1 MNSSKE
7 SCKRSCIDCAT
18 TNCNLEDSVFPDF
31 CLTTGMDEKVLE
43 RAMSA
48 YEDETNRRISQVSAS
63 VEHDGYMQWT
73 RVEELM
79 VFAERMGYHKLGIA
93 TCVGLIR
100 ESRTLAQILRGR
112 GFEVYG
118 VACKCGTQKKA
129 SVGCDPS
136 CDELGSNMCNP
147 VLQAELLNEEGT
159 DFNIVMGLC
168 VGHDSLFFRH
178 SEAPVTTLV
187 AKDRVLA
194 HNPCAALYQADAYY
208 KRLKK

>member
-1 MNSSKE
+1 MSDI
-7 SCKRSCIDCAT
+7 KRSCIDCGT
-18 TNCNLEDSVFPDF
+18 TNCNLQDSVYPDF
-31 CLTTGMDEKVLE
+31 CLTTGMDEKVLT
-43 RAMSA
+43 RAMAA
-48 YEDETNRRISQVSAS
+48 YDDPDDRKISQVSAS

-79 VFAERMGYHKLGIA
+79 VFSERMGYKKLGIA

-100 ESRTLAQILRGR
+100 ESRTLAQILRNH

-118 VACKCGTQKKA
+118 VACKCGVQKKA

-136 CDELGSNMCNP
+136 CDELGPNMCNP

-159 DFNIVMGLC
+159 DFNVTMGLC
-168 VGHDSLFFRH
+168 VGHDSLFYKH
-178 SEAPVTTLV
+178 SNAPVTTLV

>member
-1 MNSSKE
+1 MSDI
-7 SCKRSCIDCAT
+7 KRSCIDCGT
-18 TNCNLEDSVFPDF
+18 TNCNLQDSVYPDF
-31 CLTTGMDEKVLE
+31 CLTTGMDEKVLT
-43 RAMSA
+43 RAMAA
-48 YEDETNRRISQVSAS
+48 YDDPEDRKISQVSAS

-79 VFAERMGYHKLGIA
+79 VFSERMGYKKLGIA

-100 ESRTLAQILRGR
+100 ESRTLAQILRNH

-118 VACKCGTQKKA
+118 VACKCGVQKKA

-136 CDELGSNMCNP
+136 CDELGPNMCNP

-159 DFNIVMGLC
+159 DFNVTMGLC
-168 VGHDSLFFRH
+168 VGHDSLFYKH
-178 SEAPVTTLV
+178 SNAPVTTRV

>member
-1 MNSSKE
+1 MSDI
-7 SCKRSCIDCAT
+7 KRSCIDCGT
-18 TNCNLEDSVFPDF
+18 TNCNLQDSVYPDF
-31 CLTTGMDEKVLE
+31 CLTTGMDEKVLT
-43 RAMSA
+43 RAMAA
-48 YEDETNRRISQVSAS
+48 YDDPEDRKISQVSAS

-79 VFAERMGYHKLGIA
+79 VFSERMGYKKLGIA

-100 ESRTLAQILRGR
+100 ESRTLAQILRNH

-118 VACKCGTQKKA
+118 VACKCGVQKKA

-136 CDELGSNMCNP
+136 CDELGPNMCNP

-159 DFNIVMGLC
+159 DFNVTMGLC
-168 VGHDSLFFRH
+168 VGHDSLFYKH
-178 SEAPVTTLV
+178 SKAPVTTLV

>member
-1 MNSSKE
+1 MSDI
-7 SCKRSCIDCAT
+7 KRSCIDCGT
-18 TNCNLEDSVFPDF
+18 TNCNLQDSVYPDF
-31 CLTTGMDEKVLE
+31 CLTTGMDEKVLT
-43 RAMSA
+43 RAMAA
-48 YEDETNRRISQVSAS
+48 YEAPEDRKISQVSAS

-79 VFAERMGYHKLGIA
+79 VFSERMGYKKLGIA

-100 ESRTLAQILRGR
+100 ESRTLAQILRNH

-118 VACKCGTQKKA
+118 VACKCGVQKKA

-136 CDELGSNMCNP
+136 CDELGPNMCNP

-159 DFNIVMGLC
+159 DFNVTMGLC
-168 VGHDSLFFRH
+168 VGHDSLFYKH
-178 SEAPVTTLV
+178 SKAPVTTLV

>member
-1 MNSSKE
+1 MSDI
-7 SCKRSCIDCAT
+7 KRSCIDCGT
-18 TNCNLEDSVFPDF
+18 TNCNLQDSVYPDF
-31 CLTTGMDEKVLE
+31 CLTTGMDEKVLT
-43 RAMSA
+43 RAMAA
-48 YEDETNRRISQVSAS
+48 YDDPDDRKISQVSAS
-63 VEHDGYMQWT
+63 VEHDGYMQRT

-79 VFAERMGYHKLGIA
+79 VFSERIGYKKLGIA

-100 ESRTLAQILRGR
+100 ESRTLAQILRNH

-118 VACKCGTQKKA
+118 VACKCGVQKKA

-136 CDELGSNMCNP
+136 CDELGPNMCNP

-159 DFNIVMGLC
+159 DFNVTMGLC
-168 VGHDSLFFRH
+168 VGHDSLFYKH
-178 SEAPVTTLV
+178 SNAPVTTLV

>member
-1 MNSSKE
+1 MSDI
-7 SCKRSCIDCAT
+7 KRSCIDCGT
-18 TNCNLEDSVFPDF
+18 TNCNLQDSVYPDF
-31 CLTTGMDEKVLE
+31 CLTTGMDEKVLT
-43 RAMSA
+43 RAMAA
-48 YEDETNRRISQVSAS
+48 YEDPEDRKMSQVSAS

-79 VFAERMGYHKLGIA
+79 VFSERMGYKKLGIA

-100 ESRTLAQILRGR
+100 ESRTLAQILRKH

-118 VACKCGTQKKA
+118 VACKCGVQKKA

-136 CDELGSNMCNP
+136 CDELGPNMCNP

-159 DFNIVMGLC
+159 DFNVTMGLC
-168 VGHDSLFFRH
+168 VGHDSLFYKH
-178 SEAPVTTLV
+178 SKAPVTTLV

>member
-1 MNSSKE
+1 MNDI
-7 SCKRSCIDCAT
+7 KRSCIDCGT
-18 TNCNLEDSVFPDF
+18 TNCNLQDSVYPDF
-31 CLTTGMDEKVLE
+31 CLTTGMDEKVLT
-43 RAMSA
+43 RAMAA
-48 YEDETNRRISQVSAS
+48 YEDPEDRKMSQVSAS

-79 VFAERMGYHKLGIA
+79 VFSERMGYKKLGIA

-100 ESRTLAQILRGR
+100 ESRTLAQILRNH

-118 VACKCGTQKKA
+118 VACKCGVQKKA

-136 CDELGSNMCNP
+136 CDELGPNMCNP

-159 DFNIVMGLC
+159 DFNVTMGLC
-168 VGHDSLFFRH
+168 VGHDSLFYKH
-178 SEAPVTTLV
+178 SKAPVTTLV

>member
-1 MNSSKE
+1 MSDI
-7 SCKRSCIDCAT
+7 KRSCIDCGT
-18 TNCNLEDSVFPDF
+18 TNCNLQDSVYPDF
-31 CLTTGMDEKVLE
+31 CLTTGMDEKVLT
-43 RAMSA
+43 RAMAA
-48 YEDETNRRISQVSAS
+48 YDDPEDRKISQVSAS

-79 VFAERMGYHKLGIA
+79 VFSERMGYKKLGIA

-100 ESRTLAQILRGR
+100 ESRTLAQILRNY

-118 VACKCGTQKKA
+118 VACKCGVQKKA

-136 CDELGSNMCNP
+136 CDELGPNMCNP

-159 DFNIVMGLC
+159 DFNVTMGLC
-168 VGHDSLFFRH
+168 VGHDSLFYKH
-178 SEAPVTTLV
+178 SNAPVTTLV

>member
-1 MNSSKE
+1 MSDI
-7 SCKRSCIDCAT
+7 KRSCIDCGT
-18 TNCNLEDSVFPDF
+18 TNCNLQDSVYPDF
-31 CLTTGMDEKVLE
+31 CLTTGMDEKVLT
-43 RAMSA
+43 RAMAA
-48 YEDETNRRISQVSAS
+48 YEDPEERKMSQVSAS

-79 VFAERMGYHKLGIA
+79 VFSERMGYKKLGIA

-100 ESRTLAQILRGR
+100 ESRTLAQILRNH

-118 VACKCGTQKKA
+118 VACKCGVQKKA

-136 CDELGSNMCNP
+136 CDELGPNMCNP

-159 DFNIVMGLC
+159 DFNVTMGLC
-168 VGHDSLFFRH
+168 VGHDSLFYKH
-178 SEAPVTTLV
+178 SKAPVTTLV

>member
-1 MNSSKE
+1 MSDI
-7 SCKRSCIDCAT
+7 KRSCIDCGT
-18 TNCNLEDSVFPDF
+18 TNCNLQDSVYPDF
-31 CLTTGMDEKVLE
+31 CLTTGMDKKVLT
-43 RAMSA
+43 RAMAA
-48 YEDETNRRISQVSAS
+48 YDNPEDRKISQVSAG

-79 VFAERMGYHKLGIA
+79 VFSERMGYKKLGIA

-100 ESRTLAQILRGR
+100 ESRTLAQILRNH
-112 GFEVYG
+112 GFEVFG
-118 VACKCGTQKKA
+118 VACKCGVQKKA

-136 CDELGSNMCNP
+136 CDELGPNMCNP

-159 DFNIVMGLC
+159 DFNVTMGLC
-168 VGHDSLFFRH
+168 VGHDSLFYKH
-178 SEAPVTTLV
+178 SNAPVTTLV

>member
-1 MNSSKE
+1 MSDI
-7 SCKRSCIDCAT
+7 KRSCIDCGT
-18 TNCNLEDSVFPDF
+18 TNCNLQDSVYPDF
-31 CLTTGMDEKVLE
+31 CLTTGMDEKVLT
-43 RAMSA
+43 RAMAA
-48 YEDETNRRISQVSAS
+48 YEDPEDRKISQVSAS

-79 VFAERMGYHKLGIA
+79 VFSERMGYKKLGIA

-100 ESRTLAQILRGR
+100 ESRTLAQILRNH

-118 VACKCGTQKKA
+118 VACKCGVQKKA

-136 CDELGSNMCNP
+136 CDELGPNMCNP
-147 VLQAELLNEEGT
+147 ALQAELLNEEGT
-159 DFNIVMGLC
+159 DFNVTMGLC
-168 VGHDSLFFRH
+168 VGHDSLFYKH
-178 SEAPVTTLV
+178 SKAPVTTLV

>member
-1 MNSSKE
+1 MSDI
-7 SCKRSCIDCAT
+7 KRSCIDCGT
-18 TNCNLEDSVFPDF
+18 TNCNLQDSVYPDF
-31 CLTTGMDEKVLE
+31 CLTTGMDEKVLT
-43 RAMSA
+43 RAMAA
-48 YEDETNRRISQVSAS
+48 YEDPEDRKMSQVSAS

-79 VFAERMGYHKLGIA
+79 VFSERMGYKKLGIA

-100 ESRTLAQILRGR
+100 ESRTLAQILRNH

-118 VACKCGTQKKA
+118 VACKCGVQKKA

-136 CDELGSNMCNP
+136 CDELGPNMCNP

-159 DFNIVMGLC
+159 DFNVTMGLC
-168 VGHDSLFFRH
+168 VGHDSLFYKH
-178 SEAPVTTLV
+178 SKAPVTTLV

>member
-1 MNSSKE
+1 MSDI
-7 SCKRSCIDCAT
+7 KRSCIDCGT
-18 TNCNLEDSVFPDF
+18 TNCNLQDSVYPDF
-31 CLTTGMDEKVLE
+31 CLTTGIDEKVLT
-43 RAMSA
+43 RAMAA
-48 YEDETNRRISQVSAS
+48 YENPENRKMSQVSAS

-79 VFAERMGYHKLGIA
+79 VFSERMGYKKLGIA

-100 ESRTLAQILRGR
+100 ESRTLAQILRNH

-118 VACKCGTQKKA
+118 VACKCGVQKKA

-136 CDELGSNMCNP
+136 CDELGPNMCNP

-159 DFNIVMGLC
+159 DFNVTMGLC
-168 VGHDSLFFRH
+168 VGHDSLFYKH
-178 SEAPVTTLV
+178 SKAPVTTLV

>member
-1 MNSSKE
+1 MSDI
-7 SCKRSCIDCAT
+7 KRSCIDCGT
-18 TNCNLEDSVFPDF
+18 TNCNLQDSVYPDF
-31 CLTTGMDEKVLE
+31 CLTTGMDEKVLT
-43 RAMSA
+43 RAMAA
-48 YEDETNRRISQVSAS
+48 YEDPEERKMSQVSAS

-79 VFAERMGYHKLGIA
+79 VFSERMGYKKLGIA

-100 ESRTLAQILRGR
+100 ESRTLAQILRNH

-118 VACKCGTQKKA
+118 VACKCGVQKKA

-136 CDELGSNMCNP
+136 CDELGPNMCNP

-159 DFNIVMGLC
+159 DFNVTMGLC
-168 VGHDSLFFRH
+168 VGHDSLFYKH
-178 SEAPVTTLV
+178 SKAPVTTLV

-194 HNPCAALYQADAYY
+194 HNPCAALYQADASYQ
-208 KRLKK
+208 RLKK

>member
-1 MNSSKE
+1 MSDI
-7 SCKRSCIDCAT
+7 KRSCIDCGT
-18 TNCNLEDSVFPDF
+18 TNCNLQDSVYPDF
-31 CLTTGMDEKVLE
+31 CLTTGMDEKVLT
-43 RAMSA
+43 RAMAA
-48 YEDETNRRISQVSAS
+48 YENPEDRKMSQVSAS

-79 VFAERMGYHKLGIA
+79 VFSERMGYKKLGIA

-100 ESRTLAQILRGR
+100 ESRTLAQILRNH
-112 GFEVYG
+112 GFEVFG
-118 VACKCGTQKKA
+118 VACKCGVQKKA

-136 CDELGSNMCNP
+136 CDELGPNMCNP

-159 DFNIVMGLC
+159 DFNVTMGLC
-168 VGHDSLFFRH
+168 VGHDSLFYKH
-178 SEAPVTTLV
+178 SKAPVTTLV

>member
-1 MNSSKE
+1 MSDI
-7 SCKRSCIDCAT
+7 KRSCIDCGT
-18 TNCNLEDSVFPDF
+18 TNCNLQDSVYPDF
-31 CLTTGMDEKVLE
+31 CLTTGMDEKVLT
-43 RAMSA
+43 RAMAA
-48 YEDETNRRISQVSAS
+48 YDDPEDRKISQVSAS

-79 VFAERMGYHKLGIA
+79 VFSERMGYKKLGIA

-100 ESRTLAQILRGR
+100 ESRTLAQILRNH
-112 GFEVYG
+112 GFEVFG
-118 VACKCGTQKKA
+118 VACKCGVQKKA

-136 CDELGSNMCNP
+136 CDELGPNMCNP

-159 DFNIVMGLC
+159 DFNVTMGLC
-168 VGHDSLFFRH
+168 VGHDSLFYKH
-178 SEAPVTTLV
+178 SNAPVTTLV

>member
-1 MNSSKE
+1 MSDI
-7 SCKRSCIDCAT
+7 KRSCIDCGT
-18 TNCNLEDSVFPDF
+18 TNCNLQDSVYPDF
-31 CLTTGMDEKVLE
+31 CLTTGMDEKVLT
-43 RAMSA
+43 RAMAA
-48 YEDETNRRISQVSAS
+48 YDDPEDRKISQVSAS

-79 VFAERMGYHKLGIA
+79 VFSERMGYKKLGIA

-100 ESRTLAQILRGR
+100 ESRTLAQILRNH

-118 VACKCGTQKKA
+118 VACKCGVQKKA

-136 CDELGSNMCNP
+136 CDELGPNMCNP

-159 DFNIVMGLC
+159 DFNVTMGLC
-168 VGHDSLFFRH
+168 VGHDSLFYKH
-178 SEAPVTTLV
+178 SNAPVTTLV